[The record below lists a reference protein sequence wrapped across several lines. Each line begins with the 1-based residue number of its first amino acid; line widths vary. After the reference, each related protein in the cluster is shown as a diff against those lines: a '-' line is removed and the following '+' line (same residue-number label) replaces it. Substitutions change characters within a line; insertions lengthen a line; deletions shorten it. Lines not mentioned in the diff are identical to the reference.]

1 MIKDALTKNILFYF
15 YGLEVIAQSKSR
27 LPFIII
33 KLENL
38 LYIFQNS
45 KLFNLIIL
53 FYKWTGHRAWRPLC
67 LRCLIMWSRSCDQ
80 GHVIGSCD
88 WVRKKGGASKPIS
101 LLVRR
106 ASKVLI
112 GINWFCELV
121 WQYPVDILF
130 VNICRLRSAKPH
142 VTAKY
147 PKTCSD
153 LYKQTKTQKMLS
165 RQK

>member
-1 MIKDALTKNILFYF
+1 M
-15 YGLEVIAQSKSR
+15 S
-27 LPFIII
+27 
-33 KLENL
+33 
-38 LYIFQNS
+38 
-45 KLFNLIIL
+45 
-53 FYKWTGHRAWRPLC
+53 
-67 LRCLIMWSRSCDQ
+67 
-80 GHVIGSCD
+80 GHVISVMWSGSCD
-88 WVRKKGGASKPIS
+88 WVMWLGEKKRGGASKPIS

-165 RQK
+165 RQKYKLRFLGPKSYFCGEIFENFKKFRQASAKLEKFSRKISKNLHNCKKSWVIPKYRQTNKV

>member
-38 LYIFQNS
+38 LYIS
-45 KLFNLIIL
+45 KLKLFNSIIW
-53 FYKWTGHRAWRPLC
+53 FHNWTGHRAKRPLSET
-67 LRCLIMWSRSCDQ
+67 R
-80 GHVIGSCD
+80 SCD
-88 WVRKKGGASKPIS
+88 WVMWLGEKKGRCIETNC

>member
-1 MIKDALTKNILFYF
+1 M
-15 YGLEVIAQSKSR
+15 
-27 LPFIII
+27 
-33 KLENL
+33 
-38 LYIFQNS
+38 
-45 KLFNLIIL
+45 
-53 FYKWTGHRAWRPLC
+53 
-67 LRCLIMWSRSCDQ
+67 
-80 GHVIGSCD
+80 IGSCD
-88 WVRKKGGASKPIS
+88 WVRKKGGASKPIAW
-101 LLVRR
+101 LVRR

-165 RQK
+165 RQKYKLRFLGPKSYFCGEIFENFKEFRQASAKARKILKKNFKKFA